1 MNGESV
7 GDNRLRQQRQRQLK
21 QLRQIQPEEDDYRQ
35 RDPLYN
41 DPGLNP
47 VVVLLQDGVLGLLQ
61 SKGVRR
67 PGAKV
72 QQDKEGDSLK
82 DILEFPKSANQPVGR
97 VGSSAPFQP
106 SCPSRPR

>member
-21 QLRQIQPEEDDYRQ
+21 QQIQPEEDDYRQ

-67 PGAKV
+67 PGAKI
-72 QQDKEGDSLK
+72 QQDKESDSLK
-82 DILEFPKSANQPVGR
+82 DIL
-97 VGSSAPFQP
+97 
-106 SCPSRPR
+106 

>member
-1 MNGESV
+1 MNAESV
-7 GDNRLRQQRQRQLK
+7 GDKRLLQQRQRQLK
-21 QLRQIQPEEDDYRQ
+21 QLWQIQPEEDDYRQ

-72 QQDKEGDSLK
+72 QQDKESDGLK
-82 DILEFPKSANQPVGR
+82 DIL
-97 VGSSAPFQP
+97 
-106 SCPSRPR
+106 

>member
-21 QLRQIQPEEDDYRQ
+21 QLQQIQPEEDDYRQ

-47 VVVLLQDGVLGLLQ
+47 VVVLLQDGVLGLLE

-67 PGAKV
+67 PGAQV
-72 QQDKEGDSLK
+72 QQDKEGDNLK
-82 DILEFPKSANQPVGR
+82 DIL
-97 VGSSAPFQP
+97 
-106 SCPSRPR
+106 

>member
-61 SKGVRR
+61 SKGIRR
-67 PGAKV
+67 PGAQV
-72 QQDKEGDSLK
+72 QQDKEGDGLK
-82 DILEFPKSANQPVGR
+82 DIL
-97 VGSSAPFQP
+97 
-106 SCPSRPR
+106 

>member
-21 QLRQIQPEEDDYRQ
+21 QQIQPEEDDYRQ

-72 QQDKEGDSLK
+72 QQDKVGDSLK
-82 DILEFPKSANQPVGR
+82 DIL
-97 VGSSAPFQP
+97 
-106 SCPSRPR
+106 